1 MWFGAEIEPEP
12 WNEMRDTIKIYMQ
25 PAFLI
30 SVVVLAIA
38 SGGMSIVEE
47 KFEGLFSKEPW
58 PLKKSLDLL
67 DEKDL
72 ASYEVVSKIP
82 IENEEIIKSLGTEDY
97 IQWTLEDTDVET
109 DSAVRKCLL
118 FITYYDVPYYV
129 PHVPEE
135 CYAGIGNQRLASGSM
150 RFEIK
155 KNGSVQKIQ
164 AKELVFGST
173 GSNFWQR
180 DSKFSV
186 FYLFNV
192 NGTYAGSREDSRVIL
207 NKSFLR
213 KSCYLCK
220 IEWLF
225 LSGSGART
233 YPSKEEA
240 VRAGQ
245 KLLNVILPVLESEHW
260 PVLESNGG

>member
-1 MWFGAEIEPEP
+1 MRDTRYEI
-12 WNEMRDTIKIYMQ
+12 RDTIKIYMQ

-30 SVVVLAIA
+30 SAVLLVIA
-38 SGGMSIVEE
+38 GSGMSIVTG

-58 PLKKSLDLL
+58 PLKKCLDML
-67 DEKDL
+67 DERGL
-72 ASYEVVSKIP
+72 AAYEVVSKNV
-82 IENEEIIKSLGTEDY
+82 IENEEIIKSLGTRDY
-97 IQWTLEDTDVET
+97 IQWTLEDTDVEP
-109 DSAVRKCLL
+109 DSAVRKCSL
-118 FITYYDVPYYV
+118 FITYYDVPYHV

-135 CYAGIGNQRLASGSM
+135 CYAGVGNQRLASGSV

-164 AKELVFGST
+164 AKQLVFGST

-192 NGTYAGSREDSRVIL
+192 SGTYAGSREDSRVIL
-207 NKSFLR
+207 NKSILR
-213 KSCYLCK
+213 KFCYFCK

-225 LSGSGART
+225 LSGSGVRT

-245 KLLNVILPVLESEHW
+245 KLLNVILPVLEREHW
-260 PVLESNGG
+260 PVWESNGG